1 MHQLSDVDGSTN
13 RYAFPFNLGLLFCGY
28 WLFWL
33 FGVGFFL
40 VRCKIYRRQMF
51 VENVIVVMPE

>member
-13 RYAFPFNLGLLFCGY
+13 RYAFPFNLGLLF
-28 WLFWL
+28 WL

-40 VRCKIYRRQMF
+40 VRCIIYRRQMF